1 MTADSPIFQRIANSI
16 FNAFG
21 TGTGFWYWF
30 FYFLLVFAFTFFYTD
45 VMVRQQRLPETLQ
58 RNGGFIPGIRPGR
71 RTEEYIMAVV
81 RRITLVGALF
91 LAIVAILPGP
101 MGYLGNLLNIQNLE
115 LSALVISG
123 SGLIIVVG
131 VVIDTMRQTGSTA
144 PDAPL
149 RRIHWLM
156 SYVILVGPPGAGKG
170 TQAKRLEHEMG
181 IPQVST
187 GDLFRYNLK
196 NQTELGK
203 LAQTYMNKGELV
215 PDEVTVAMVRDRL
228 AQPDCA
234 HGALLDG
241 FPRTIAQAE
250 ALDDLLDEMGAA
262 ITVVPHIHVS
272 QDVLVERLL
281 KRAVLEGR
289 ADDTEE
295 AIRTR
300 MEVYEAS
307 TAPLLDFYRQRELV
321 VIIDGEQS
329 VDDVYEELTQKIASF
344 TNE

>member
-1 MTADSPIFQRIANSI
+1 
-16 FNAFG
+16 
-21 TGTGFWYWF
+21 
-30 FYFLLVFAFTFFYTD
+30 
-45 VMVRQQRLPETLQ
+45 
-58 RNGGFIPGIRPGR
+58 
-71 RTEEYIMAVV
+71 
-81 RRITLVGALF
+81 
-91 LAIVAILPGP
+91 
-101 MGYLGNLLNIQNLE
+101 
-115 LSALVISG
+115 
-123 SGLIIVVG
+123 
-131 VVIDTMRQTGSTA
+131 
-144 PDAPL
+144 
-149 RRIHWLM
+149 M

-170 TQAKRLEHEMG
+170 TQAKRLEQDMG

-215 PDEVTVAMVRDRL
+215 PDEVTVAMVKDRL
-228 AQPDCA
+228 ARPDCA
-234 HGALLDG
+234 KGALLDG

-250 ALDDLLDEMGAA
+250 ALDELLEAMGAA

-272 QDVLVERLL
+272 QDVLVARLL

-307 TAPLLDFYRQRELV
+307 TAPLLDFYRQRGLV
-321 VIIDGEQS
+321 VTIDGEQS
-329 VDDVYEELTQKIASF
+329 IDEVYEELTQKIASF